1 MQPWSALL
9 VNRPNSKI
17 LQTLSPVRAR
27 LWSLK
32 LRAGLAAGETVLVN
46 GATGVAGLPAVQA
59 ARYLGARKVI
69 AIGRNMEVLTELGAD
84 AVVGL
89 TDDDSEVSTAFAAA
103 AQEGIDIIID
113 YLCGHPTELLLD
125 ALAKAFRPEGRIGY
139 GWARWARVRE
149 RRSCC
154 PAGAA

>member
-1 MQPWSALL
+1 
-9 VNRPNSKI
+9 
-17 LQTLSPVRAR
+17 
-27 LWSLK
+27 
-32 LRAGLAAGETVLVN
+32 
-46 GATGVAGLPAVQA
+46 
-59 ARYLGARKVI
+59 
-69 AIGRNMEVLTELGAD
+69 MEVLTELGAD